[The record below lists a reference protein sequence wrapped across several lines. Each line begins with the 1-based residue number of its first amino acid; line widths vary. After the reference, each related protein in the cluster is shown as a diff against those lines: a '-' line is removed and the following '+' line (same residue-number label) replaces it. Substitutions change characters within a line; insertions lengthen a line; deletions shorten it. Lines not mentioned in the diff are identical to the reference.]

1 LLLVL
6 LGSGLVSDITGVFKR
21 EQPRWLS
28 VAGLILTICI
38 IIGIE
43 LFFYSLDD

>member
-1 LLLVL
+1 LYL
-6 LGSGLVSDITGVFKR
+6 LGSGLISGVAGIIRR

-28 VAGLILTICI
+28 ISGLILTIGI
-38 IIGIE
+38 IGGIE